1 MSVPGLS
8 PLSASLRRRAA
19 LDGDNR
25 GFARHTPLV
34 SEAGTQTPLARV
46 RLDTLVDRKPIR
58 VRHPPFDVVLVLVD
72 DEVFALEDACN
83 HSSASLSEG
92 FVAGDC
98 LVCPAHGFSFALRDG
113 ELVDPPGRCDD
124 QRAYA
129 VRIVDGEA
137 WVLPR
142 PTEVASP

>member
-1 MSVPGLS
+1 VPVIDA
-8 PLSASLRRRAA
+8 P
-19 LDGDNR
+19 
-25 GFARHTPLV
+25 
-34 SEAGTQTPLARV
+34 EEETPLAKV
-46 RLDTLVDRKPIR
+46 PLDTLTDRKPIR
-58 VRHPPFDVVLVLVD
+58 IGHPPFDIVLVRVD

-113 ELVDPPGRCDD
+113 ELIDPPGRCDD

-137 WVLPR
+137 WI
-142 PTEVASP
+142 SPPPGARS